1 MGKRQKSRMLVTD
14 ENGRLVGVIS
24 LSDITQVEEASRA
37 TETMRQ
43 VTDRDARQ
51 LGRLAP
57 TEVHDAR
64 SL

>member
-37 TETMRQ
+37 SETMRQ
-43 VTDRDARQ
+43 VTKREAR
-51 LGRLAP
+51 P
-57 TEVHDAR
+57 H
-64 SL
+64 